1 MQSIFR
7 QNNIEQ
13 FLPIFRYTLGVCSIF
28 LSIIGIGFIIFIYP
42 LLFVF
47 PLFLYLIFLNF
58 SKPKRILDQFDLI
71 QICIW
76 LIVLLP
82 HKYFFITI
90 VVLGIFILHK
100 VIKEQLIKCNIML
113 GFCIVFFITKDFF
126 SIILLIILCLLS
138 TFYDF
143 RINQKNPRNHH
154 FIKR

>member
-13 FLPIFRYTLGVCSIF
+13 FLPVFRYILGVCSIF
-28 LSIIGIGFIIFIYP
+28 LSIIGIGFIVFILP

-58 SKPKRILDQFDLI
+58 NKPKRVLDQFDLI

-82 HKYFFITI
+82 YEYFFITI

-100 VIKEQLIKCNIML
+100 VIKKQLIRCNIML

-126 SIILLIILCLLS
+126 SITLLIILCLFS

-143 RINQKNPRNHH
+143 RINQKKSAQSP
-154 FIKR
+154 FY

>member
-47 PLFLYLIFLNF
+47 PLFLYLIFLSF

-126 SIILLIILCLLS
+126 FNHFTNNTVSFVYIL
-138 TFYDF
+138 
-143 RINQKNPRNHH
+143 
-154 FIKR
+154 

>member
-7 QNNIEQ
+7 QNNIEKI
-13 FLPIFRYTLGVCSIF
+13 LPIFRYTLGICSIF

-42 LLFVF
+42 LLFVY

-58 SKPKRILDQFDLI
+58 NKPKRVLDQFDLI

-82 HKYFFITI
+82 YEYFFITI

-113 GFCIVFFITKDFF
+113 GFALYFLLLRIFFNHFTRVCPHLALQQINMQAIR
-126 SIILLIILCLLS
+126 IIDL
-138 TFYDF
+138 
-143 RINQKNPRNHH
+143 
-154 FIKR
+154 